1 MDKMILRRSFRGL
14 ETNED
19 SSIAVVRKLKRCKE
33 LIAADTLL
41 LYYPLKDEIDIKPL
55 YSLDKRIFLPVI
67 ENNEMLFRRYDGAL
81 KKGKFGIME
90 PTEEY
95 YKQGINDLMIV
106 PAVAY
111 DRDGYRLG
119 RGKGFYDRFL
129 ADKKIKT
136 IGVVSKL
143 RVVSDVFRETN
154 DIKVD
159 FIITD

>member
-1 MDKMILRRSFRGL
+1 MDKMILRRSFKGL

-67 ENNEMLFRRYDGAL
+67 ENNEMLFRRYDGDL

-90 PTEEY
+90 PTGEY
-95 YKQGINDLMIV
+95 YTIGSNDLMIV

-143 RVVSDVFRETN
+143 RIVSDVFREPN

>member
-1 MDKMILRRSFRGL
+1 MILRRSFRGL

-67 ENNEMLFRRYDGAL
+67 ENNEMLFRRYDGDL

-90 PTEEY
+90 PTGEY
-95 YKQGINDLMIV
+95 YTIGSNDIMIV

-143 RVVSDVFRETN
+143 RVVSDVFREPN

>member
-1 MDKMILRRSFRGL
+1 
-14 ETNED
+14 
-19 SSIAVVRKLKRCKE
+19 
-33 LIAADTLL
+33 
-41 LYYPLKDEIDIKPL
+41 
-55 YSLDKRIFLPVI
+55 
-67 ENNEMLFRRYDGAL
+67 
-81 KKGKFGIME
+81 
-90 PTEEY
+90 
-95 YKQGINDLMIV
+95 MIV

-143 RVVSDVFRETN
+143 RIVSDVFREPN

>member
-67 ENNEMLFRRYDGAL
+67 ENNEMIFRRYDGDL

-90 PTEEY
+90 PTGEY
-95 YKQGINDLMIV
+95 YSIGSNDLMIV

-129 ADKKIKT
+129 ANKKIKT

>member
-1 MDKMILRRSFRGL
+1 MILRRSFRGL

-33 LIAADTLL
+33 LIEADTLL
-41 LYYPLKDEIDIKPL
+41 LYYPLKDEINIKPL

-90 PTEEY
+90 PTGEY
-95 YKQGINDLMIV
+95 YTIGSNDLMIV

-143 RVVSDVFRETN
+143 RVVSDVFREYN

>member
-1 MDKMILRRSFRGL
+1 MILRRSFRGL

-67 ENNEMLFRRYDGAL
+67 ENNEMLFRRYDGDL

-90 PTEEY
+90 PTGEY
-95 YKQGINDLMIV
+95 YTIGSNDLMIV

-143 RVVSDVFRETN
+143 RVVSDVFRQAN

>member
-67 ENNEMLFRRYDGAL
+67 ENNEMLFRRYDGDL

-90 PTEEY
+90 PTGEY
-95 YKQGINDLMIV
+95 YTIGSNDLMIV

-143 RVVSDVFRETN
+143 RIVSDVFRQAN

>member
-1 MDKMILRRSFRGL
+1 MDKMILRRSFKGL

-67 ENNEMLFRRYDGAL
+67 ENNEMLYRRYDGDL
-81 KKGKFGIME
+81 KKGNFGIME
-90 PTEEY
+90 PTGEY
-95 YKQGINDLMIV
+95 YTIGSNDLMIV

-143 RVVSDVFRETN
+143 RIVSDVFREPN

>member
-90 PTEEY
+90 PTGEY
-95 YKQGINDLMIV
+95 YTIGSNDLMIV

-143 RVVSDVFRETN
+143 RIVSDVFREYN

>member
-67 ENNEMLFRRYDGAL
+67 ENNEMLFRRYDGDL

-90 PTEEY
+90 PTGEY
-95 YKQGINDLMIV
+95 YTIGSNDLMIV

-143 RVVSDVFRETN
+143 RVVSDVFREAN

>member
-55 YSLDKRIFLPVI
+55 YSLDKKIFLPVI
-67 ENNEMLFRRYDGAL
+67 ENNEMLFRRYDGDL

-90 PTEEY
+90 PTGEY
-95 YKQGINDLMIV
+95 YTIGSNDLMIV

-143 RVVSDVFRETN
+143 RVVSDVFREYN

>member
-1 MDKMILRRSFRGL
+1 MILRRSFRGL

-55 YSLDKRIFLPVI
+55 YSLDKKIFLPVI
-67 ENNEMLFRRYDGAL
+67 ENNEMLFRRYDGDL

-90 PTEEY
+90 PTGEY
-95 YKQGINDLMIV
+95 YTIGSNDLMIV

-143 RVVSDVFRETN
+143 RVVSDVFREPN

>member
-55 YSLDKRIFLPVI
+55 YSLDKKIFLPVI
-67 ENNEMLFRRYDGAL
+67 ENNEMLFRRYDGDL

-90 PTEEY
+90 PTGEY
-95 YKQGINDLMIV
+95 YTIGSNDLMIV

-143 RVVSDVFRETN
+143 RVVSDVFREAN

>member
-1 MDKMILRRSFRGL
+1 MILRRSFRGL

-90 PTEEY
+90 PTGEY
-95 YKQGINDLMIV
+95 YTIGSNDLMIV

-143 RVVSDVFRETN
+143 RIVSDVFREAN

>member
-1 MDKMILRRSFRGL
+1 MILRRSFRGL

-33 LIAADTLL
+33 LIEADTLL
-41 LYYPLKDEIDIKPL
+41 LYYPLKDEINIKPL

-90 PTEEY
+90 PTGEY
-95 YKQGINDLMIV
+95 YTIGSNDLMIV

-143 RVVSDVFRETN
+143 RIVSDVFREPN

>member
-55 YSLDKRIFLPVI
+55 YSLDKKIFLPVI
-67 ENNEMLFRRYDGAL
+67 ENNEMLFRRYDGDL

-90 PTEEY
+90 PTGEY
-95 YKQGINDLMIV
+95 YTIGSNDLMIV

-143 RVVSDVFRETN
+143 RVVSDVFREPN

>member
-67 ENNEMLFRRYDGAL
+67 ENNEMLFRRYDGDL

-90 PTEEY
+90 PTGEY
-95 YKQGINDLMIV
+95 YTIGSNDLMIV

-129 ADKKIKT
+129 ANKKIKT

-143 RVVSDVFRETN
+143 RVVSDVFREYN

>member
-67 ENNEMLFRRYDGAL
+67 ENNEMLFRRYDGDL

-90 PTEEY
+90 PTGEY
-95 YKQGINDLMIV
+95 YTIGSNDLMIV

-143 RVVSDVFRETN
+143 RVVSDVFREPN

>member
-19 SSIAVVRKLKRCKE
+19 SSIAVVRKLKRCKD

-67 ENNEMLFRRYDGAL
+67 ENNEMLFRRYDGDL

-90 PTEEY
+90 PTGEY
-95 YKQGINDLMIV
+95 YTIGSNDLMIV

-143 RVVSDVFRETN
+143 RVVSDVFREYN

>member
-67 ENNEMLFRRYDGAL
+67 ENNEMLFRRYDGDL

-90 PTEEY
+90 PTGEY

>member
-55 YSLDKRIFLPVI
+55 YSLDKKIFLPVI
-67 ENNEMLFRRYDGAL
+67 ENNEMLFRRYDGDL

-90 PTEEY
+90 PTGEY
-95 YKQGINDLMIV
+95 YTIGSNDLMIV

>member
-14 ETNED
+14 ETNEN

-55 YSLDKRIFLPVI
+55 YSLDKKIFLPVI
-67 ENNEMLFRRYDGAL
+67 ENNEMLFRRYDGDL

-90 PTEEY
+90 PTGEY
-95 YKQGINDLMIV
+95 YTIGSNDLMIV

-143 RVVSDVFRETN
+143 RIVSDVFREAN

>member
-14 ETNED
+14 ETSED

-67 ENNEMLFRRYDGAL
+67 ENNEMLFRRYDGDL

-90 PTEEY
+90 PTGEY
-95 YKQGINDLMIV
+95 YTIGSNDLMIV

-143 RVVSDVFRETN
+143 RIVSDVFREPN

>member
-1 MDKMILRRSFRGL
+1 MDKMILRRSFKGL

-33 LIAADTLL
+33 LIEADTLL
-41 LYYPLKDEIDIKPL
+41 LYYPLKDEINIKPL

-90 PTEEY
+90 PTGESY
-95 YKQGINDLMIV
+95 TIGSNDLMIV

-143 RVVSDVFRETN
+143 RIVSDVFREPN

>member
-67 ENNEMLFRRYDGAL
+67 ENNEMLFRRYDGDL

-90 PTEEY
+90 PTGEY
-95 YKQGINDLMIV
+95 YTIGSNDLMIV

-143 RVVSDVFRETN
+143 RIVSDVFREYN

>member
-1 MDKMILRRSFRGL
+1 MILRRSFRGL

-67 ENNEMLFRRYDGAL
+67 ENNEMLFRRYDGDL

-90 PTEEY
+90 PTGEY
-95 YKQGINDLMIV
+95 YTIGSNDLMIV

-143 RVVSDVFRETN
+143 RIVSDVFREPN

>member
-1 MDKMILRRSFRGL
+1 MILRRSFRGL

-90 PTEEY
+90 PTGEY
-95 YKQGINDLMIV
+95 YTIGSNDLMIV

-143 RVVSDVFRETN
+143 RVVSDVFREAN

>member
-1 MDKMILRRSFRGL
+1 MDKMILRRSFKGL

-67 ENNEMLFRRYDGAL
+67 ENNEMLFRRYDGDL

-90 PTEEY
+90 PTGEY
-95 YKQGINDLMIV
+95 YTIGSNDLMIV

-143 RVVSDVFRETN
+143 RVVSDVFREYN

>member
-1 MDKMILRRSFRGL
+1 MILRRSFRGL

-90 PTEEY
+90 PTGEY
-95 YKQGINDLMIV
+95 YTIGSNDLMIV

-143 RVVSDVFRETN
+143 RIVSDVFREPN

>member
-1 MDKMILRRSFRGL
+1 MILRRSFRGL

-41 LYYPLKDEIDIKPL
+41 LYYPLKDEINIKPL

-67 ENNEMLFRRYDGAL
+67 ENNEMLFRRYDGDL

-90 PTEEY
+90 PTGEY
-95 YKQGINDLMIV
+95 YTIGSNDLMIV

-143 RVVSDVFRETN
+143 RIVSDVFREAN

>member
-33 LIAADTLL
+33 LIEADTLL

-67 ENNEMLFRRYDGAL
+67 EDNEMLFRRYVGDL

-90 PTEEY
+90 PTGEY
-95 YKQGINDLMIV
+95 YTIGSNDLMIV

-143 RVVSDVFRETN
+143 RIVSDVFREAN

>member
-1 MDKMILRRSFRGL
+1 MILRRSFRGL

-67 ENNEMLFRRYDGAL
+67 ENNEMLFRRYDGDL

-90 PTEEY
+90 PTGEY
-95 YKQGINDLMIV
+95 YSIGSNDLMIV

-129 ADKKIKT
+129 ADKKITT

-143 RVVSDVFRETN
+143 RIVSDVFREPN

>member
-1 MDKMILRRSFRGL
+1 
-14 ETNED
+14 
-19 SSIAVVRKLKRCKE
+19 
-33 LIAADTLL
+33 
-41 LYYPLKDEIDIKPL
+41 
-55 YSLDKRIFLPVI
+55 
-67 ENNEMLFRRYDGAL
+67 
-81 KKGKFGIME
+81 ME
-90 PTEEY
+90 PTGEY
-95 YKQGINDLMIV
+95 YTIGSNDLMIV

-129 ADKKIKT
+129 ANKKIKT

-143 RVVSDVFRETN
+143 RVVSDVFREAN

>member
-1 MDKMILRRSFRGL
+1 MDKMILRRSFKGL

-90 PTEEY
+90 PTGEY
-95 YKQGINDLMIV
+95 YTIGSNDLMIV

-143 RVVSDVFRETN
+143 RIVSDVFREPN

>member
-55 YSLDKRIFLPVI
+55 YSLDKKIFLPVI
-67 ENNEMLFRRYDGAL
+67 ENNEMLFRRYDGDL

-90 PTEEY
+90 PTGEY
-95 YKQGINDLMIV
+95 YTIGSNDLMIV

-143 RVVSDVFRETN
+143 RIVSDVFRETN

>member
-1 MDKMILRRSFRGL
+1 MILRRSFRGL

-67 ENNEMLFRRYDGAL
+67 ENNEMLFRRYDGDL

-90 PTEEY
+90 PTGEY
-95 YKQGINDLMIV
+95 YSIGSNDLMIV

>member
-1 MDKMILRRSFRGL
+1 MILRRSFRGL

-55 YSLDKRIFLPVI
+55 YSLDKKIFLPVI
-67 ENNEMLFRRYDGAL
+67 ENNEMLFRRYDGDL

-90 PTEEY
+90 PTGEY
-95 YKQGINDLMIV
+95 YTIGSNDLMIV

-143 RVVSDVFRETN
+143 RIVSDVFREAN

>member
-67 ENNEMLFRRYDGAL
+67 ENNEMIFRRYDGDL

-90 PTEEY
+90 PTGEY
-95 YKQGINDLMIV
+95 YSIGSNDLMIV

>member
-90 PTEEY
+90 PTGEY
-95 YKQGINDLMIV
+95 YTIGSNDLMIV

-143 RVVSDVFRETN
+143 RIVSDVFREPN